1 MSSDAVAG
9 VRLLIFV
16 QRYIRVIDV
25 IPKHVTVTRSV
36 FNLSD
41 VYASVCACVCVCVCV
56 CVINTFKL

>member
-41 VYASVCACVCVCVCV
+41 VYACVRVRVCVCV
-56 CVINTFKL
+56 